1 MHDANDE
8 LQKLGGLFSS
18 AMKVRSSSNKIY
30 FSANLNGDGTAEI
43 ESSSDEKCDQQ
54 FKYFLE
60 SLWLVTQCQSEQEAF
75 MY

>member
-1 MHDANDE
+1 MFENPSYKKKLICPMHDANDE

-18 AMKVRSSSNKIY
+18 AMRSSSNKIY

-60 SLWLVTQCQSEQEAF
+60 SL
-75 MY
+75 